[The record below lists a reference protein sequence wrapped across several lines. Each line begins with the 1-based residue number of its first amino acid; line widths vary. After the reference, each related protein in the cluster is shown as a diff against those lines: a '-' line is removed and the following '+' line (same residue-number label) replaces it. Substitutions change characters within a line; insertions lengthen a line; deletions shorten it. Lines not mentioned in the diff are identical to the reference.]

1 MGTVELSKSI
11 LICKSAIEIQRRLSR
26 GYMGVRGESKRD
38 LTNAPFGDSRL
49 LQITSNEDNCEKGF
63 RISNRKA
70 RVEKRTHARDIF
82 SF

>member
-26 GYMGVRGESKRD
+26 GYMVRGESKRD

-49 LQITSNEDNCEKGF
+49 LQITSNEVNCEKGF
-63 RISNRKA
+63 RISNHEA
-70 RVEKRTHARDIF
+70 RVEKRAHACDMF
-82 SF
+82 LFF